1 MIYDYFSKVQRKL
14 EGLKWIIAE
23 QSVNFDFVSDEMG
36 IITGKLVFI
45 DKSILDFM
53 ELASTKETEYRFH
66 YMDRDKGLI
75 CRWDSAPHHKEVK
88 TFPYHLHTKK
98 DVKESKKVNFNDIL
112 DIVTEKVIENLEL

>member
-14 EGLKWIIAE
+14 EAIKWIIIE
-23 QSVNFDFVSDEMG
+23 QSINFDFVSDEMG

-53 ELASTKETEYRFH
+53 ELVSVKGVEYRFQ
-66 YMDRDKGLI
+66 YMNQNKELI
-75 CRWDSAPHHKEVK
+75 CRWDSAPHHKEVP

-98 DVKESKKVNFNDIL
+98 GVKESKKINFIDLL
-112 DIVTEKVIENLEL
+112 DIVTEKVIENLKL